1 MLKKSAGLIKVIKD
15 KRALYRIINRL
26 FQRSGGVGRNGFRK
40 LVLGRILARELYM
53 TFGRIFFI
61 LEGIEQMEVEVQS
74 LQMSVLS
81 KM

>member
-1 MLKKSAGLIKVIKD
+1 
-15 KRALYRIINRL
+15 
-26 FQRSGGVGRNGFRK
+26 
-40 LVLGRILARELYM
+40 M

-61 LEGIEQMEVEVQS
+61 LEGIEKMEVEVQS

>member
-1 MLKKSAGLIKVIKD
+1 
-15 KRALYRIINRL
+15 
-26 FQRSGGVGRNGFRK
+26 
-40 LVLGRILARELYM
+40 M

>member
-1 MLKKSAGLIKVIKD
+1 MLKKSACLIMIVKVKWG
-15 KRALYRIINRL
+15 ALYNNSSAFSAI
-26 FQRSGGVGRNGFRK
+26 SGVGCNGFRN
-40 LVLGRILARELYM
+40 LILGRILARELYM

>member
-1 MLKKSAGLIKVIKD
+1 ML
-15 KRALYRIINRL
+15 YIIIVGL
-26 FQRSGGVGRNGFRK
+26 FQRSGGVGRNGFRN
-40 LVLGRILARELYM
+40 LILGRILARELYM

-61 LEGIEQMEVEVQS
+61 LEGIEQMEVEIQS

>member
-1 MLKKSAGLIKVIKD
+1 MLKKSAGLIKVAKF
-15 KRALYRIINRL
+15 KRVALSYHSWT
-26 FQRSGGVGRNGFRK
+26 FSAVSGVGRYGCRK
-40 LVLGRILARELYM
+40 LVLGRIEAKELYM
-53 TFGRIFFI
+53 TFGSIFFI